1 MSCKACRNAFALTLA
16 GGVEETEHCASLV
29 YSEDSIGSRMV
40 RLLIFTFNTFA
51 VIDVFHVV
59 PLEPIPRLQS
69 FLKQVRSLM
78 IDRRSLNADAVQFS
92 ESMILLPCS
101 HHDF

>member
-1 MSCKACRNAFALTLA
+1 MGCKACRTALALTLA
-16 GGVEETEHCASLV
+16 GGMEETEHCASLV

-59 PLEPIPRLQS
+59 PLKPIPRLQPS
-69 FLKQVRSLM
+69 LKRVRSLM
-78 IDRRSLNADAVQFS
+78 IDRRSLTADAVQNS
-92 ESMILLPCS
+92 EGMILLPCS
-101 HHDF
+101 HHDS